1 MCGIAAIFA
10 YQSGAPNV
18 SRDEVIAMR
27 DYMAARGP
35 DGVGEWF
42 SENGR
47 VGLGHR
53 RLSIIDL
60 SPTGA
65 QPMFNEDKSLAI
77 IFNGEIYNYR
87 ELRGKLEQSGRRF
100 VSQSDT
106 EVLLHL
112 YDTRGD
118 AMLSEVR
125 GMYAFAIWDGR
136 RNRLFLA
143 RDPFGIKPLYY
154 SDDGKTFRVASQ
166 IKALLAGGQVD
177 TSIDPAGHVA
187 FFLWGAVPDPFTMY
201 RGISALPA
209 GHTLTISED
218 GERRTRSFCFIPDI
232 LHAAESR
239 SPRRAIGADEQREVL
254 HRALRDSAE
263 HHLVA
268 DVPVGVFLSAGRDSS
283 TITALVSES
292 HRDVRTV
299 TLGFRE
305 YRGSE
310 NDETRLAEVVA
321 RNYKTNHQTI
331 WITRDDFEAD
341 LEKFFHAMDRPSI
354 DGVNTYFVSLA
365 ARRAGLKV
373 ALSGL
378 GGDELFGGY
387 PSFRD
392 VPRLVRM
399 MKYFGP
405 VAGAGPTIR
414 AVSSKLL
421 RKFTSPK
428 YAGILEY
435 GSSYPA
441 AYLLRRSLFMP
452 WELPT
457 LLDPDLVREG
467 WRRLNTFAQLAHFC
481 DSLDSAR
488 LKISALELCWYMRH
502 QLLRDADWAGMAHS
516 LEIRVP
522 FVDVD
527 LLRALAPLLAS
538 QNPPDKRDLAD
549 VPQSKLP
556 AEILDRPKTGFSVPV
571 REWLM
576 HESRTSKVESRS
588 TTERGLRGWAKEVYG
603 RFPGSSWVEG
613 TERHF
618 RKSSL
623 PLARRSRRAKKESSR
638 RILVFRIGQ
647 LGDTI
652 VSLPAMWA
660 VRRHFPN
667 AHIALLSDRHPGKS
681 YVLASDLL
689 RGAGIFDEFL
699 SYPVS
704 EKGFMLR
711 PGRMVTLLAA
721 VRRRN
726 FDTLVY
732 LAPSNRKPE
741 QIERDRRFFSL
752 AGIKNFIGMRGFS
765 ALRPQKT
772 GEPLEEVLPESELLL
787 NRLAASE
794 LPVTSDNGHDMD
806 LRLNENEEEQL
817 SFWLGS
823 LGSDGDRSWVAI
835 GPGSKMPAKRW
846 PPERFEQVVAEL
858 IREFDIWPVV
868 FGGDEDRIVG
878 DMLIRKWG
886 RGYNAAGALGLR
898 AAAAG
903 LKRCTFFLGN
913 DTGTMHMAAAVGVPC
928 VAIFSSRDH
937 PGRWYPRGEGHRV
950 FRSQIECEGCGLVEC
965 IERQM
970 ECIKRISA
978 NEVLDACREVLRGKA
993 ESLKTQSENTQNL
1006 KHGKHFVDVV

>member
-18 SRDEVIAMR
+18 SRDEVIATR

-60 SPTGA
+60 SPAGA
-65 QPMFNEDKSLAI
+65 QPMFNADKSLAI

-87 ELRGKLEQSGRRF
+87 ELREKLEQSGRRF

-106 EVLLHL
+106 EVLLNL
-112 YDTRGD
+112 YETRGD
-118 AMLSEVR
+118 AMLSGVR
-125 GMYAFAIWDGR
+125 GMYAFAIWDAR
-136 RNRLFLA
+136 RNQLFLA

-166 IKALLAGGQVD
+166 VKALVAGGQVD

-187 FFLWGAVPDPFTMY
+187 FFLWGAVPDPFTLY

-209 GHTLTISED
+209 GHTLTISEG

-239 SPRRAIGADEQREVL
+239 SPRRTIGADEEREVL

-263 HHLVA
+263 YHLVA

-283 TITALVSES
+283 AITALVSES
-292 HRDVRTV
+292 HQDVRTV

-305 YRGSE
+305 YRGSK

-321 RNYKTNHQTI
+321 KNCKTNHQTI

-341 LEKFFHAMDRPSI
+341 LEKFFHAMDRPSN

-365 ARRAGLKV
+365 ARRTGLKV

-392 VPRLVRM
+392 VPRLVRI

-405 VAGAGPTIR
+405 IAGAGPTIR
-414 AVSSKLL
+414 ALSCKLL

-467 WRRLNTFAQLAHFC
+467 WRRLNTLSQLAHFC

-527 LLRALAPLLAS
+527 LLRELAPLLAS
-538 QNPPDKRDLAD
+538 RNPPDKRDLAG
-549 VPQSKLP
+549 VPRSKLP
-556 AEILDRPKTGFSVPV
+556 AEVLDRPKTGFSVPV

-576 HESRTSKVESRS
+576 ANQRS
-588 TTERGLRGWAKEVYG
+588 EVRGQRSADRGLRGWAKEVYA
-603 RFPGSSWVEG
+603 RFPGSTWVEG
-613 TERHF
+613 TEGHF
-618 RKSSL
+618 GKSASRAR
-623 PLARRSRRAKKESSR
+623 PSRRSGKGSPR

-660 VRRHFPN
+660 VRRQFPK

-689 RGAGIFDEFL
+689 RLHAG
-699 SYPVS
+699 
-704 EKGFMLR
+704 G
-711 PGRMVTLLAA
+711 
-721 VRRRN
+721 
-726 FDTLVY
+726 
-732 LAPSNRKPE
+732 
-741 QIERDRRFFSL
+741 Q
-752 AGIKNFIGMRGFS
+752 
-765 ALRPQKT
+765 Q
-772 GEPLEEVLPESELLL
+772 
-787 NRLAASE
+787 
-794 LPVTSDNGHDMD
+794 
-806 LRLNENEEEQL
+806 
-817 SFWLGS
+817 
-823 LGSDGDRSWVAI
+823 
-835 GPGSKMPAKRW
+835 
-846 PPERFEQVVAEL
+846 
-858 IREFDIWPVV
+858 
-868 FGGDEDRIVG
+868 
-878 DMLIRKWG
+878 
-886 RGYNAAGALGLR
+886 
-898 AAAAG
+898 
-903 LKRCTFFLGN
+903 
-913 DTGTMHMAAAVGVPC
+913 
-928 VAIFSSRDH
+928 DH
-937 PGRWYPRGEGHRV
+937 R
-950 FRSQIECEGCGLVEC
+950 
-965 IERQM
+965 
-970 ECIKRISA
+970 
-978 NEVLDACREVLRGKA
+978 
-993 ESLKTQSENTQNL
+993 
-1006 KHGKHFVDVV
+1006 